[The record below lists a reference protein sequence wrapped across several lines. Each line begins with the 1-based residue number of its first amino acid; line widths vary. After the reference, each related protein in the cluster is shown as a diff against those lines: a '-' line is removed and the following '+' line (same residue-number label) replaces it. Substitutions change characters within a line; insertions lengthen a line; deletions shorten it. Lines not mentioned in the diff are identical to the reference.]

1 MTIAASSTSWWR
13 TDSIARSSESTTR
26 SRPPSARACSSST
39 SRWNCPRRSADGM
52 ASAELAG
59 DVVLGPRVL
68 RLGEDRV
75 RVVDLHQHAGPAGA
89 LDVEEGRVVAR
100 ARGLLHV
107 VGHDHDRVV
116 LLELGD
122 EVLDGQRRDR
132 VERRGGLVHE
142 QDLGLDRRGAGDAQA
157 LLLAAGEAG
166 AGLAQAVLD

>member
-39 SRWNCPRRSADGM
+39 SRWNCPRRSVVGM
-52 ASAELAG
+52 RSAELAG

-75 RVVDLHQHAGPAGA
+75 RVVDLHQDAGAARA
-89 LDVEEGRVVAR
+89 LDVEEGRVIAR

-107 VGHDHDRVV
+107 VGHDDDRVV
-116 LLELGD
+116 LLEFAD
-122 EVLDGQRRDR
+122 QVLDRERRDR
-132 VERRGGLVHE
+132 VQRGGRLVHE
-142 QDLGLDRRGAGDAQA
+142 QDLRLDRARAGDAQA
-157 LLLAAGEAG
+157 LLLAA
-166 AGLAQAVLD
+166 